1 MQRRCYESRM
11 TRVLTPIAV
20 LFLSTMSTAPVAAE
34 PSAVRIAEPI
44 FSPKIR
50 SEQKYGG
57 PGLFYPERAARG
69 RRPID
74 GVAVIECSLA
84 ANGFLNDCRIISET
98 PASCPFGY
106 AAQHMA
112 EHRVLLAAPRLVGG
126 QPVSGETVRLE
137 IAFGHP
143 EKGRRPGVC
152 PSP

>member
-1 MQRRCYESRM
+1 M
-11 TRVLTPIAV
+11 TRLLTLITV
-20 LFLSTMSTAPVAAE
+20 LFLSTVSTAPVAAE
-34 PSAVRIAEPI
+34 SSAVRIAEPI

-50 SEQKYGG
+50 SEKKYGG

-74 GVAVIECSLA
+74 GVAVIECTLA
-84 ANGFLNDCRIISET
+84 ANGFLNTCRIVSET

-106 AAQHMA
+106 AAQNMA
-112 EHRVLLAAPRLVGG
+112 EHRVLLAAPRLVDG
-126 QPVSGETVRLE
+126 QPVDGETVRLE

-143 EKGRRPGVC
+143 ERGGLPGVC

>member
-1 MQRRCYESRM
+1 MPR
-11 TRVLTPIAV
+11 LLALIAV

-34 PSAVRIAEPI
+34 SSAVRIAQPI

-50 SEQKYGG
+50 SDPKYGG

-74 GVAVIECSLA
+74 GVAVIECALA
-84 ANGFLNDCRIISET
+84 ADGALNDCRVVSET

-106 AAQHMA
+106 AAQNMA
-112 EHRVLLAAPRLVGG
+112 EHRVLSAAPRLVDG
-126 QPVSGETVRLE
+126 QPVDGETVRLE

-143 EKGRRPGVC
+143 ERGGPPGVC